1 MKYLLN
7 DVHIVLFSVFVWSWK
22 MNRIS
27 EFRKSINL
35 TQQEFSAR
43 LNLTQGA
50 LAHYENGRRTPT
62 VKMARL
68 IVDTLNE
75 NGASVSIDEVFPAD
89 N

>member
-1 MKYLLN
+1 MNYILYYYG
-7 DVHIVLFSVFVWSWK
+7 VFFGVKK

-75 NGASVSIDEVFPAD
+75 NGASVSIDEVFPAE

>member
-1 MKYLLN
+1 
-7 DVHIVLFSVFVWSWK
+7 

-43 LNLTQGA
+43 VEFNSGA

-75 NGASVSIDEVFPAD
+75 NGASVSIDEVFC
-89 N
+89 

>member
-7 DVHIVLFSVFVWSWK
+7 DLHIVLFSVFLWSWK

-43 LNLTQGA
+43 LNLTQG
-50 LAHYENGRRTPT
+50 RW
-62 VKMARL
+62 L
-68 IVDTLNE
+68 IMRMDAE
-75 NGASVSIDEVFPAD
+75 RQQ
-89 N
+89 